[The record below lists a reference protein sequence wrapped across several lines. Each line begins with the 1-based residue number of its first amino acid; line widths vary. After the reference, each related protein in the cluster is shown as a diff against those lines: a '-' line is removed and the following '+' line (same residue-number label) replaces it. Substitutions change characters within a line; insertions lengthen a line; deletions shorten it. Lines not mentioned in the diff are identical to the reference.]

1 MQVSF
6 VDVTDVVTTVSVEIP
21 ADQVDTEIEK
31 TYAEIRK
38 QAAIEGFRPGKVPM
52 KLIKSTYSEAM
63 CKEVMQHFYDK
74 TFYRALDEHKISP
87 ISIPTVKWDVLKQ
100 GTPLKY
106 SAMFEVMPEIRIK
119 DYTGLMVTKE
129 KFLPEPEIIEDEIRR
144 MQLNMAEL
152 VPVDDDIVVSN
163 DHTVFFDYSFTVEG
177 YPDMD
182 ASAIGAM
189 LEVGVGS
196 GRMLPGFEEQLI
208 GMKCGDSKEIRV
220 PQHAEAEGSEGVFQI
235 TVNEI
240 MRKELPELDDEL
252 ARRCGEY
259 GSMEMLRE
267 KMTEYFQKQQLDRIE
282 FELQELLVKTLIEN
296 NPLEVPQC
304 MVNAQLDHMLESYK
318 NRQKGEGST
327 REMAEPEDQNFLVR
341 FRDAAEG
348 KVKGDLLLMALVEK
362 ENLVDPDE
370 DLARHYEQI
379 AAGNSADLQQIRE
392 YFALNSE
399 AMNSLLADIKMGKA
413 IRFLQDNAVIT
424 EVEPAELH
432 WG

>member
-74 TFYRALDEHKISP
+74 TFYKALDEHKISP

-252 ARRCGEY
+252 ARRCG
-259 GSMEMLRE
+259 
-267 KMTEYFQKQQLDRIE
+267 
-282 FELQELLVKTLIEN
+282 
-296 NPLEVPQC
+296 
-304 MVNAQLDHMLESYK
+304 
-318 NRQKGEGST
+318 
-327 REMAEPEDQNFLVR
+327 
-341 FRDAAEG
+341 
-348 KVKGDLLLMALVEK
+348 
-362 ENLVDPDE
+362 
-370 DLARHYEQI
+370 
-379 AAGNSADLQQIRE
+379 
-392 YFALNSE
+392 
-399 AMNSLLADIKMGKA
+399 
-413 IRFLQDNAVIT
+413 
-424 EVEPAELH
+424 
-432 WG
+432 